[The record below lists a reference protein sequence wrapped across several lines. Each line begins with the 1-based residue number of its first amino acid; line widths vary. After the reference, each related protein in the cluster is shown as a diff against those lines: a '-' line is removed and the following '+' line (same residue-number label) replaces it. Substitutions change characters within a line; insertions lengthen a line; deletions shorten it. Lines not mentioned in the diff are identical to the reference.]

1 MVEIKETWALQ
12 LNLSVFFGQ
21 LKWRWCLTRSN
32 GTIVSVPVEQG
43 LIMFVIQL
51 VTELGSGWS
60 PPLSPPPPTHPPT
73 HPPTSPTPPT
83 LTLSNLQPQP
93 PTLPWA
99 QPAIYTIQVLTLYTT
114 LLDTSSWD
122 NRCNNDNS
130 YQFITGALHL
140 YFYRVFIFFLRYI
153 GPICIYIAFL
163 IFL

>member
-1 MVEIKETWALQ
+1 MAPIFRPKHPPTALQWWWWMIIMMVEIKETWALQ

-60 PPLSPPPPTHPPT
+60 PPLSPPLQTPLPSHPP
-73 HPPTSPTPPT
+73 PP

-99 QPAIYTIQVLTLYTT
+99 QPAIYTIQVLTLYST
-114 LLDTSSWD
+114 LLDTSLWD
-122 NRCNNDNS
+122 NCYNDTS
-130 YQFITGALHL
+130 
-140 YFYRVFIFFLRYI
+140 
-153 GPICIYIAFL
+153 
-163 IFL
+163 